1 MKHLNKFIF
10 IILLMAVGFYFFRN
24 KKTTQQ
30 VALESAYTV
39 TLEWNKLILDLERH
53 TAGYRPPV
61 SARMFAYV
69 GICAYE
75 VAAPMFPNP
84 STLLPTSYIRLAP
97 KEPYNTAIALNAAY
111 AKILGYFFASTP
123 LHQLHNWRKLEKKLS
138 QTACEDCDEANIKR
152 SVAFGESV
160 ADAVWQYACSD
171 TIGHDAY
178 LYNYDKNYAPPICKS
193 CWQPSAMHPMPALLP
208 YWENVRTFLV
218 PKNEVVCHPPLAFD
232 ETPNSPF
239 YTEAMEVFL
248 AGQNRSYDDIWIAE
262 FWADDLPELTVT
274 PVGRWYSIAN
284 QCFTNKN
291 YSFQQ
296 MINTYFQ
303 LGIALNDAAVN
314 CWAAKYHYNIQR
326 PETYIQQHI
335 SSNWQPLHE
344 TPSFPSYPSGHATFG
359 AVAVEILKANLGEI
373 TSFTD
378 KTHEERPEF
387 RGRPRT
393 YHSFDEMA
401 KENAF
406 SRLPMGVHYRMD
418 CEEGFRMG
426 KFIGKKVVSKSL

>member
-1 MKHLNKFIF
+1 L
-10 IILLMAVGFYFFRN
+10 ILFALYFFRN

-30 VALESAYTV
+30 LASESAYTV

-61 SARMFAYV
+61 SARMFAYI

-75 VAAPMFPNP
+75 VAAPTLPNP
-84 STLLPTSYIRLAP
+84 NKILPVAYAQIPP
-97 KEPYNTAIALNAAY
+97 KEPYHMALALNAAY
-111 AKILGYFFASTP
+111 AKILKSFFASAP
-123 LHQLHNWRKLEKKLS
+123 QPQLNNLIQLEKKLS
-138 QTACEDCDEANIKR
+138 QSACDDCDEANIKR
-152 SVAFGESV
+152 SIAFGESI
-160 ADAVWQYACSD
+160 AEAVWQYACSD

-178 LYNYDKNYAPPICKS
+178 LFNYDKSYISPVCNS
-193 CWQPSAMHPMPALLP
+193 CWQPSKTHPMPALLP
-208 YWENVRTFLV
+208 YWKEVRTFLV
-218 PKNEVVCHPPLAFD
+218 PKNEITCRPPLAFD
-232 ETPNSPF
+232 ATPNSSF

-248 AGQNRSYDDIWIAE
+248 TAQSRSYDDIWIAE

-284 QCFTNKN
+284 QCFTNKQ
-291 YSFQQ
+291 YTFAQ
-296 MINTYFQ
+296 IITTYFQ
-303 LGIALNDAAVN
+303 LGIGLNDAAVN
-314 CWAAKYHYNIQR
+314 CWAAKYKYNLER

-335 SSNWQPLHE
+335 SAHWQPLHE
-344 TPSFPSYPSGHATFG
+344 TPSFPAYPSGHATFG
-359 AVAVEILKANLGEI
+359 AVAAEILKANLGEI
-373 TSFTD
+373 KSFTD

-426 KFIGKKVVSKSL
+426 KIIGKKVVGRLSK